1 MAFFYKAITE
11 MKNKDMKLKLIDFFL
26 LYILVPI
33 IIIPLFVIK
42 TDRWFALFGILFYF
56 MGLLISKFKQWILL
70 PIPLLFCF
78 WYWYTYGF
86 SPADYVVFYFIC
98 MVAGVTLNEI
108 KKSYYRFV
116 NKILPEQMNNL
127 EYDAKIDE
135 LNRQIEAYK
144 HQHPGQKV
152 TQEVVE
158 KIRTDI
164 FFE

>member
-1 MAFFYKAITE
+1 

-56 MGLLISKFKQWILL
+56 IGLIISKFKQWILL

-86 SPADYVVFYFIC
+86 SPGDYVSFYFVCLAI
-98 MVAGVTLNEI
+98 GVSLSEM

-127 EYDAKIDE
+127 DYNLKIDE
-135 LNRQIEAYK
+135 LNRQIEEYK
-144 HQHPGQKV
+144 KQHPGQKI
-152 TQEVVE
+152 TQDVVE
-158 KIRTDI
+158 KIRTEI
-164 FFE
+164 FFQ